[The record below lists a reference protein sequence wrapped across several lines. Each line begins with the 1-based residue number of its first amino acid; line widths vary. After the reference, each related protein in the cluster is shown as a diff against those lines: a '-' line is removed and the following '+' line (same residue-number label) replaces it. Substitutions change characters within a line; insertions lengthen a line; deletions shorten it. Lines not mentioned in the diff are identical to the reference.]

1 MLSLSLHALGRS
13 EHNPIRYILQRLGC
27 HEGGVSILVFNVKK
41 YCQEFFGN
49 KIWIKIQFEEMEA
62 ALPHKQLTLLKLL
75 TLLSVLTMLA
85 LLDTS

>member
-1 MLSLSLHALGRS
+1 
-13 EHNPIRYILQRLGC
+13 
-27 HEGGVSILVFNVKK
+27 
-41 YCQEFFGN
+41 
-49 KIWIKIQFEEMEA
+49 MEA